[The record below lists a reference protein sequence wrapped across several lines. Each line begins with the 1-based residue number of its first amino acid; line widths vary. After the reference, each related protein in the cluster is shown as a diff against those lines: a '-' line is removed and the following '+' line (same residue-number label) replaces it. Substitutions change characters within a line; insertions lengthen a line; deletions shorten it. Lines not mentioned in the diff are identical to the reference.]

1 MFVMTESGK
10 MINLARHR
18 IITIR
23 ESSQGIFRIVAYI
36 DTVLGMQQDGGDL
49 DIIASFDNKDEA
61 ERALVLLSNQIN
73 ALLTF
78 APNTSDE

>member
-36 DTVLGMQQDGGDL
+36 DSALGMQQDGGDM
-49 DIIASFDNKDEA
+49 DVIASFDNEGQAK
-61 ERALVLLSNQIN
+61 RALRLLSNQIN

-78 APNTSDE
+78 APNEE